1 MQCCHT
7 GDIPVYTIPPYAI
20 LMNYPWR
27 YLFRMKDGDATRLLH
42 LYEDLCQWVTSVKK
56 YGGGG
61 GGWWWWWWGSQYK
74 DVVLQ
79 KYMYRDP
86 HVKDKTVFNMG
97 ISIPQKEGLYIET
110 GPRTFSTY
118 VQIPHAGVLELQLSG
133 ALVAHE
139 LRSNI
144 KTVFPYMGNSII
156 KIRWPWDSLFFIMGI
171 PVRHLYIETAAWI
184 LEIQFADN
192 RLKICLFRWQRY
204 LKVILFSFY
213 PP

>member
-1 MQCCHT
+1 MLGLKLNHLVKGAPGGT
-7 GDIPVYTIPPYAI
+7 PPGC
-20 LMNYPWR
+20 L
-27 YLFRMKDGDATRLLH
+27 GG
-42 LYEDLCQWVTSVKK
+42 CVGVGVWVCGCVCVCVW
-56 YGGGG
+56 GG
-61 GGWWWWWWGSQYK
+61 GSQYK

-97 ISIPQKEGLYIET
+97 ISIPQREGLYIET

-171 PVRHLYIETAAWI
+171 PVRHLYIETATWI
-184 LEIQFADN
+184 LDIQFADN
-192 RLKICLFRWQRY
+192 SLKICLFRWQRY
-204 LKVILFSFY
+204 LKVTLFSFY